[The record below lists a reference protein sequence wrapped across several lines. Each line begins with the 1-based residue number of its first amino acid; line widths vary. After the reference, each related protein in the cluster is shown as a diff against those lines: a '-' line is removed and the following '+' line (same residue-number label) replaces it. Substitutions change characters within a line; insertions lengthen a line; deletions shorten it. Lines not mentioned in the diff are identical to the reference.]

1 MTGQPKKDRTTRLPR
16 HRCGLF
22 TERAKRWAFVLAVA
36 MTGAASISVARA
48 DEAQAKRLLRAM
60 SDYLAAQKE
69 ESARAAKV
77 LGVSSTHKNL
87 RGPLPEKR
95 LFESM
100 FDTLPSATGLA
111 GLLF

>member
-16 HRCGLF
+16 GLF

-60 SDYLAAQKE
+60 SDYLAAQK
-69 ESARAAKV
+69 A
-77 LGVSSTHKNL
+77 N
-87 RGPLPEKR
+87 R
-95 LFESM
+95 LQLAGQRFRQLILHH
-100 FDTLPSATGLA
+100 FLPSVRKA
-111 GLLF
+111 